1 MSGSKHGL
9 MVWLALTPAGAV
21 DLNQSE
27 DTLCAT
33 HLLRKVTAYYHSA
46 SQIPA
51 AFRFFRVRSRHLVL
65 SPSGGVVCGSHPN
78 RVIFECDGQACK
90 QHDLATPTFSMQAT
104 SHSRAFGWRLGG
116 GVFLGMNL
124 LSCWVDFL
132 AWKAEHQCTKL
143 KVTGSSPAEVHCFL
157 IPQKLMLGWVW
168 LPYT

>member
-65 SPSGGVVCGSHPN
+65 SPSGGAVCGSHPN
-78 RVIFECDGQACK
+78 
-90 QHDLATPTFSMQAT
+90 L
-104 SHSRAFGWRLGG
+104 
-116 GVFLGMNL
+116 FLNVMVRHASNM
-124 LSCWVDFL
+124 
-132 AWKAEHQCTKL
+132 T
-143 KVTGSSPAEVHCFL
+143 
-157 IPQKLMLGWVW
+157 
-168 LPYT
+168 